1 MPSGEITLRDLI
13 AWTDHL
19 LVDADGMTPHAD
31 NSDPLERDVDWVITA
46 RATAPMLPT
55 VRGGELV
62 LLPERVMTETG
73 LDLGLLVRELA
84 NQPVAAVVLDTDQPV
99 RSPIPVLR
107 TATITGELESDLNR
121 MLTTRRGA
129 LLRAG
134 TEIER
139 IVTEHR
145 SEQASPEALLRA
157 LADHLGFT
165 FTVLS
170 AAGQVV
176 VTTSDSATSGF
187 SCEGTGQL
195 AHPLRKQR
203 TLVISG
209 VDPDRLA
216 LGRLALRRAADAVQ
230 HALDHEASS
239 VQDHATRTRL
249 INRALTI
256 AGSDARTA
264 AAMLRRAGI
273 QADGGFRVALAPADI
288 PERGIWPLLT
298 SLGTPLDAGV
308 LHDDHAAWLLQSLHP
323 APAPT
328 VAPTD
333 AWLAVS
339 APVRDATDLGGAV
352 RQATFVAVARS
363 AGLIGTGLTRFDNLA
378 CLGALRLLYDH
389 WGTQTLDEFVSALIG
404 PLLREDRRGL
414 LRTTLRG
421 YLAFSGTQRLT
432 AEHLGIHRNTL
443 TYRLRQIR
451 QLLAVDPDDPEAR
464 LGLHLALLA
473 SELPPPR
480 QPDQS

>member
-1 MPSGEITLRDLI
+1 MPSSEITLRDLI

-19 LVDADGMTPHAD
+19 LIDADGMTPHAD
-31 NSDPLERDVDWVITA
+31 NSDPLDRDVDWVISA

-62 LLPERVMTETG
+62 LLPERVMIETG

-84 NQPVAAVVLDTDQPV
+84 NHPVAAVVLDTDQPV

-107 TATITGELESDLNR
+107 TAAITGELESDLNR
-121 MLTTRRGA
+121 MLTTRRGD

-145 SEQASPEALLRA
+145 SEQTSPEALLRA

-170 AAGQVV
+170 ATKQVV
-176 VTTSDSATSGF
+176 LTTSDSVASDFSG
-187 SCEGTGQL
+187 EGTGRL

-203 TLVISG
+203 TLVVSG
-209 VDPDRLA
+209 LDPDRLA
-216 LGRLALRRAADAVQ
+216 LGRLALGRAADAVQ
-230 HALDHEASS
+230 HALDHETSS

-256 AGSDARTA
+256 ASNDPRAA
-264 AAMLRRAGI
+264 AAMLRRTGI
-273 QADGGFRVALAPADI
+273 QADGGIRVALAPTGVH
-288 PERGIWPLLT
+288 ERDIWPLLT
-298 SLGTPLDAGV
+298 ALGAPLDAGV
-308 LHDDHAAWLLQSLHP
+308 MGDHAVWLLQSLHQ

-328 VAPTD
+328 VAPID
-333 AWLAVS
+333 AWLALS
-339 APVRDATDLGGAV
+339 APIRDATDLGEAV
-352 RQATFVAVARS
+352 RQVTFVAGARS
-363 AGLIGTGLTRFDNLA
+363 AGLIGIGLIRFDDLA
-378 CLGALRLLYDH
+378 RLGALRLLYDH
-389 WGTQTLDEFVSALIG
+389 WGTPTLDAFVSALIG
-404 PLLREDRRGL
+404 PLLQEDRRGL
-414 LRTTLRG
+414 LRVTLRA
-421 YLAFSGTQRLT
+421 YLAFGGTQRLT
-432 AEHLGIHRNTL
+432 AEHLRIHRNTL

-451 QLLAVDPDDPEAR
+451 KLLAVDPDDPDTR

-473 SELPPPR
+473 SELPPPS
-480 QPDQS
+480 QPEHP